1 MNRWT
6 VNSVVILGLVS
17 IFSILLVQFV
27 WMRSTVEMQAKN
39 IAIQEKE
46 DSLNLREFSQQAHSA
61 LREVLEQISPNH
73 PDHTDLYGAIKQ
85 IKSNHFTVDFT
96 DELQPFY
103 LETLL
108 KKELYHQNIHQDFVY
123 GIYDCF
129 TDSIVLGNL
138 IKFTK
143 DSLYAD
149 TKKSLPGL
157 TPESLNLTKDGHYF
171 TVYFP
176 NVQPKSIESASFVS
190 PWVYLII
197 IILFVIVF
205 FAFSLGIIIRQKRLS
220 EVKTDFINNMTHELK
235 TPISTISLSSEM
247 LMRMN
252 LDDENQE
259 KIRKYASIIFKENK
273 RLENQVER
281 VLNVAKLDKEQ
292 VILNKELFNVHELLD
307 EVKENFEF
315 NQTEIGGTIT
325 LDCSALDYQI
335 QADSV
340 HLTNVVYNLLDNAIK
355 YCDGKAMIHILTKN
369 ERNGLLIEVSDNGIG
384 IKKENIKLIF
394 DKFYRVPTGNVHDVK
409 GFGLG
414 LFYVKLIIDA
424 HKGKIEVKS
433 TIGKGTTFSI
443 WLPLS

>member
-157 TPESLNLTKDGHYF
+157 TPEFLNLTKDGHYF

-205 FAFSLGIIIRQKRLS
+205 FAFSLGIIIRQKKLS

-247 LMRMN
+247 LMRKF
-252 LDDENQE
+252 ENMRVSFLR
-259 KIRKYASIIFKENK
+259 KI
-273 RLENQVER
+273 
-281 VLNVAKLDKEQ
+281 
-292 VILNKELFNVHELLD
+292 
-307 EVKENFEF
+307 
-315 NQTEIGGTIT
+315 
-325 LDCSALDYQI
+325 
-335 QADSV
+335 
-340 HLTNVVYNLLDNAIK
+340 NA
-355 YCDGKAMIHILTKN
+355 
-369 ERNGLLIEVSDNGIG
+369 
-384 IKKENIKLIF
+384 
-394 DKFYRVPTGNVHDVK
+394 
-409 GFGLG
+409 
-414 LFYVKLIIDA
+414 
-424 HKGKIEVKS
+424 
-433 TIGKGTTFSI
+433 
-443 WLPLS
+443 